1 MLMEE
6 LLAEAVARGSSD
18 IHLSVGISP
27 VFRINGQLAR
37 AEYPP
42 LGKEDAQRLIF
53 SILSNEQRRTLEQ
66 NWELDFSYG
75 IGGLGRFRVN
85 VYKTRGTYAAALRA
99 ITSKIPTFDDLGL
112 PAIVKTIAGRP
123 RGLVLVTGAT
133 GSGKSTTLAAMIDW
147 INENRAEHILTVED
161 PVEFLHASKKSIVHQ
176 RELGQDTRTFANALK
191 SALRE
196 DPDVILVGEMR
207 DLETISL
214 AITAAETGHLVMG
227 TLHTS
232 SAIQTVDRIVDVF
245 PPEQQM
251 QIRVQLSNSLV
262 AVFSQALL
270 PRVNELRERIGRIL
284 AQEIMIVTPA
294 LANMIREGKTAQMYS
309 SIQTGSEQGM
319 QTLEMALKDLYQQGI
334 VQYSDIM
341 SKTSRPDDL
350 KRMLANV
357 GAPISATTGTVR
369 H

>member
-1 MLMEE
+1 MMIEE
-6 LLAEAVARGSSD
+6 LLAGAMQRGASD
-18 IHLSVGISP
+18 VHLSVGVSP
-27 VFRINGQLAR
+27 VYRVNGSLIR

-42 LGKEDAQRLIF
+42 LTKEDSQRLIF
-53 SILSNEQRRTLEQ
+53 SFLNNEQRRTLEQ

-75 IGGLGRFRVN
+75 IQGLGRFRVN
-85 VYKTRGTYAAALRA
+85 VYKTRGAYAAALRA
-99 ITSKIPTFDDLGL
+99 ITSKVPSFDDLGL
-112 PAIVKTIAGRP
+112 PAIVKDVAGKP

-147 INENRAEHILTVED
+147 INTNKAEHILTIED
-161 PVEFLHASKKSIVHQ
+161 PIEFIHNSKKSVVHQ
-176 RELGQDTRTFANALK
+176 RELGQDTRSFANALK

-245 PPEQQM
+245 PPEQQQ
-251 QIRVQLSNSLV
+251 QIRVQLSNGLI
-262 AVFSQALL
+262 AIFAQALV
-270 PRVNELRERIGRIL
+270 PKVNELKERSGRVL
-284 AQEIMIVTPA
+284 AQEIMVVTPA

-309 SIQTGSEQGM
+309 SIQTGGDMGM
-319 QTLEMALKDLYQQGI
+319 QTLEMALRNLYQQGT
-334 VQYSDIM
+334 VLYEDIL
-341 SKTSRPDDL
+341 SKTSRPEDL
-350 KRMLANV
+350 KRMLTSI
-357 GAPISATTGTVR
+357 GAAVA

>member
-6 LLAEAVARGSSD
+6 LLAEAYNRGASD
-18 IHLSVGISP
+18 IHISTGISP
-27 VFRINGQLAR
+27 VFRINGRLIR

-42 LGKEDAQRLIF
+42 MTKDDAQRMIF
-53 SILSNEQRRTLEQ
+53 SILNNDQRRVLEQ

-75 IGGLGRFRVN
+75 LQGVGRFRVN
-85 VYKTRGTYAAALRA
+85 VYKTRGTYGAALRA
-99 ITSKIPTFDDLGL
+99 INTYSPTIQELGL
-112 PAIVKTIAGRP
+112 PPIITEIAAKP

-147 INENRAEHILTVED
+147 INDNRAEHILTIED
-161 PVEFLHASKKSIVHQ
+161 PIEFLHTSKKSVVHQ
-176 RELGQDTRTFANALK
+176 RELGQDTRSFSAALR

-245 PPEQQM
+245 PPEQQ
-251 QIRVQLSNSLV
+251 QQVRVQLSNSLM

-270 PRVNELRERIGRIL
+270 PKVNEMKELTGRVL
-284 AQEIMIVTPA
+284 AQEIMIVTDA
-294 LANMIREGKTAQMYS
+294 IKNMIREGKTAQMYS
-309 SIQTGSEQGM
+309 SIQTGMAYGM
-319 QTLEMALKDLYQQGI
+319 QTLEMSLKDLYQQGTVTYEAI
-334 VQYSDIM
+334 IA
-341 SKTSRPDDL
+341 KTSRPEDL
-350 KRMLANV
+350 KRMIDAI
-357 GAPISATTGTVR
+357 GAPNPQR
-369 H
+369 NL